1 MKMTSEA
8 QTLHTH
14 RRRPIALPSELP
26 VPLDIRHDGL
36 HRILPHRHP
45 FLLVDRLTAL
55 CPERRILT
63 GEYHIP
69 PDLPLFAGHFPAYPV
84 YPGSLQVEAVGQLG
98 LGLVHFIENTTT
110 EIPEDAAP
118 PNIRATRICGAH
130 YRAEARPGDTLTLVA
145 QVVEYDSCLGT
156 VLGQTLVNS
165 QVAAV
170 AMLEVAFLD

>member
-1 MKMTSEA
+1 MIGEA
-8 QTLHTH
+8 ETLRIH
-14 RRRPIALPSELP
+14 RRRPIALPAELS
-26 VPLDIRHDGL
+26 VPLDIGRDGL
-36 HRILPHRHP
+36 QRILPHRHP
-45 FLLVDRLTAL
+45 FLLVDRLTGL
-55 CPERRILT
+55 CPERRILA
-63 GEYHIP
+63 GEYYLN

-98 LGLVHFIENTTT
+98 LGLVHFIENKTTQ
-110 EIPEDAAP
+110 IPDNAAP

-130 YRAEARPGDTLTLVA
+130 YRAEARPGDTLTLIA